1 MRVKREGKLIQLTWM
16 PRFFPVNCYMVEEER
31 ELTLIDAGMPFSLKG
46 IVAFAEELGKPLTR
60 IVLTHAHDD
69 HVGAVDALKRLLPEA
84 QLCISERDASLLK
97 GDRSLRVGEPDTP
110 IRGGVPKKIASLPD
124 MLIQDGAEIGSLT
137 ALSTPGHTPG
147 SMTFLD
153 RRSGAVI
160 AGDAFQ
166 TFRATAVSGIT
177 VPLFPFPSLAT
188 WSKEKA
194 LESAKRIRELNPALL
209 AVGHGDML
217 KNPALLM
224 DAAIAKAERQL
235 KHN

>member
-1 MRVKREGKLIQLTWM
+1 
-16 PRFFPVNCYMVEEER
+16 
-31 ELTLIDAGMPFSLKG
+31 
-46 IVAFAEELGKPLTR
+46 
-60 IVLTHAHDD
+60 
-69 HVGAVDALKRLLPEA
+69 
-84 QLCISERDASLLK
+84 
-97 GDRSLRVGEPDTP
+97 
-110 IRGGVPKKIASLPD
+110 